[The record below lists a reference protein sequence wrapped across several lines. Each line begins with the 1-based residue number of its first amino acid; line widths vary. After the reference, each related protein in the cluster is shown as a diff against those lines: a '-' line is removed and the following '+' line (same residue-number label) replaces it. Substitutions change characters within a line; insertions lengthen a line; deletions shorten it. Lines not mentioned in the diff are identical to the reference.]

1 VLSIVICC
9 SFFLSSEQPLH
20 PYEVERLQQCM
31 RNKARLKEFGIH
43 DLVDVLS
50 NANSIAHKKNKLNCR
65 NRENSKDEY
74 DPTNND
80 TDEEDLLDDDTPEVL
95 IPPVLLQINMLFA
108 C

>member
-1 VLSIVICC
+1 
-9 SFFLSSEQPLH
+9 
-20 PYEVERLQQCM
+20 M